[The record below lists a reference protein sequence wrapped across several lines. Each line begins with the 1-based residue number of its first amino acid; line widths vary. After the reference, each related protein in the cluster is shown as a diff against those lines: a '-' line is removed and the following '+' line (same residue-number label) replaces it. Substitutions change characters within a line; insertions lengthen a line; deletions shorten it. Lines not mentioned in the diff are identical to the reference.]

1 MKDAVKDP
9 VTGTVRN
16 PIQRVATVLAIA
28 CAALLVASC
37 ASSGA
42 GNAGAQPADGK
53 ITVPLGVSLALS
65 GQYASVGSSFQEGV
79 NAAVADFPY
88 QHITPQLDIQDNR
101 LENPLAVQVFTQ
113 FASKDIPVVLGGF
126 AGPSIAVG
134 PVADRTQTVYI
145 NPLAPSDK
153 LAGFEYLFNTLP
165 MTSEEMRVTAK
176 AIYDAGYR
184 RIGVFFAPDIDGG
197 GATDVLADAFTRLG
211 GTVVDRQ
218 SVNATAADFA
228 SQVAKLK
235 DANPDAV
242 FGFAAYSVFGVVAKQ
257 LREAGVSA
265 PLWSYRGFGEPSV
278 FDVAG
283 DAVEATRYTTPSSSL
298 EGSPEAAAATQRYRD
313 AHGGQAPGSFF
324 TSMYDAT
331 WVALAALDRAAGEK
345 GAVPTGED
353 VKKLFD
359 TTTFAAPYSG
369 DTEFVNAGPERGTVK
384 KPFDLMEVQG
394 RQFVKVTTLA
404 PST

>member
-1 MKDAVKDP
+1 MK
-9 VTGTVRN
+9 N
-16 PIQRVATVLAIA
+16 PIRRAGAVAVVA
-28 CAALLVASC
+28 CAALLAASC
-37 ASSGA
+37 ASGDDASPQ
-42 GNAGAQPADGK
+42 NQPADGK
-53 ITVPLGVSLALS
+53 ITVPVGVSLALS

-79 NAAVADFPY
+79 RAAVADYPY
-88 QHITPQLDIQDNR
+88 QHITPQLDIKDNR

-113 FASKDIPVVLGGF
+113 FASNDVPVVLGGF

-134 PVADRTQTVYI
+134 PVADRTETVYI

-197 GATDVLADAFTRLG
+197 GATDVLADAFTKLG

-218 SVNATAADFA
+218 SVNAGAADFA

-235 DANPDAV
+235 DANPDAI

-257 LREAGVSA
+257 LREAGVTA

-278 FDVAG
+278 FEVAG
-283 DAVEATRYTTPSSSL
+283 DAVQGTRYTTPSSAL
-298 EGSPEAAAATQRYRD
+298 EESPEAKAATQRYRD
-313 AHGGQAPGSFF
+313 SHGGQDPGSFF

-331 WVALAALDRAAGEK
+331 WVAMAALDQAAGEK
-345 GAVPTGED
+345 GEVPTGED
-353 VKKLFD
+353 VKTLFD
-359 TTTFAAPYSG
+359 STAFAAPYSG
-369 DTEFVNAGPERGTVK
+369 DTEFVNDGPERGTVK

-404 PST
+404 PSS